1 MADILQVEQLS
12 KEYKGFTLRDVN
24 FCLPEG
30 SVMGLIGEN
39 GAGKTTVIEL
49 ILNLISRKSGKV
61 TVFGLDNQIH
71 EREIKEQLGVVMAEG
86 GFYEA
91 LSPRDMAKVLRRVYH
106 TWDDSVFHGFLDRFQ
121 LPAQKAVKE
130 LSRGMRMKLSIAAA
144 MSHHPRL
151 LILDE
156 ATSGLDPVVR
166 DEILDIFR
174 EFIQDEKNSILISS
188 HITSD
193 LEKIADY
200 ITFIH
205 QGTVL
210 LSESKDDLI
219 YRYGILKCGTEQFG
233 QVAKEDYITY
243 RKNEYGYEM
252 LVDNKEEC
260 RRKYHDYVVDAAG
273 LEDIMLFHVKGEK
286 A

>member
-12 KEYKGFTLRDVN
+12 KEYREFTLRDVN
-24 FCLPEG
+24 FRLPEG

-61 TVFGLDNQIH
+61 TVFGLDNQNH

-106 TWDDSVFHGFLDRFQ
+106 TWDDSVFHDFLDRFQ

-205 QGTVL
+205 QGSVL
-210 LSESKDDLI
+210 LSEPKDDLI

-233 QVAKEDYITY
+233 RVEKEDYITY

-252 LVDNKEEC
+252 LVENKEEC

-273 LEDIMLFHVKGEK
+273 LEDIMLFYVKGEK

>member
-1 MADILQVEQLS
+1 
-12 KEYKGFTLRDVN
+12 
-24 FCLPEG
+24 
-30 SVMGLIGEN
+30 
-39 GAGKTTVIEL
+39 
-49 ILNLISRKSGKV
+49 
-61 TVFGLDNQIH
+61 
-71 EREIKEQLGVVMAEG
+71 
-86 GFYEA
+86 
-91 LSPRDMAKVLRRVYH
+91 
-106 TWDDSVFHGFLDRFQ
+106 
-121 LPAQKAVKE
+121 
-130 LSRGMRMKLSIAAA
+130 MKLSIAAA

-273 LEDIMLFHVKGEK
+273 LEDIMLFYVKGEK